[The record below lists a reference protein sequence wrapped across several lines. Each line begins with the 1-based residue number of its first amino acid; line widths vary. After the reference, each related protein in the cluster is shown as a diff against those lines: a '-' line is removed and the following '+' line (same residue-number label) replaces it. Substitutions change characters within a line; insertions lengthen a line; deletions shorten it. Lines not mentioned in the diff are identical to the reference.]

1 MYRFLM
7 ISSLILSLAKGIWF
21 IEPSAAEGYKPVVRA
36 ILSGEKVDFS
46 ALLPR
51 ASSEDDGEIK
61 NSQKF
66 AYINCQSGLSVAGDI
81 KSAPRGVVCVTPLTG
96 VVMKEDWCGAPGT
109 KTLNAWMLEADRNEN
124 VIAHILLVDS
134 PGGSADATL
143 DFSESIKSMNKPV
156 IAFVDGLMAS
166 AAYWIGSSAKHIM
179 ASNALNQIGSIGA
192 YQRVLDFSS
201 KMEKEGIKE
210 HIVYATESTEKNKE
224 IRELLDGNDAP
235 MRAVIDQY
243 NNAFMS
249 SVKRNRFGKNLNES
263 QTLKGQLHM
272 TDKALEFGL
281 IDSVGSFA
289 DAVQLAINSSKS

>member
-1 MYRFLM
+1 M

-21 IEPSAAEGYKPVVRA
+21 IEPSAAEGYKPVVKA
-36 ILSGEKVDFS
+36 ILSGQKVDFS
-46 ALLPR
+46 ALLPK
-51 ASSEDDGEIK
+51 AFEDDGDNELK
-61 NSQKF
+61 KDKFQKF
-66 AYINCQSGLSVAGDI
+66 AFINCQSQLSVSNNI
-81 KSAPRGVVCVTPLTG
+81 NSSTQGVVAITPLSG
-96 VVMKEDWCGAPGT
+96 VVMKDDWCGEPGT

-156 IAFVDGLMAS
+156 ITFVDGLMAS

-192 YQRVLDFSS
+192 YQRVLDFSG
-201 KMEKEGIKE
+201 KMEKDGIKE
-210 HIVYATESTEKNKE
+210 HIVYATESTEKNKD
-224 IRELLDGNDAP
+224 IRELLAGNPEP

-243 NNAFMS
+243 NNAFMA

-263 QTLKGQLHM
+263 QTLKGQLYL

-281 IDSVGSFA
+281 IDSVGSLA
-289 DAVQLAINSSKS
+289 DAVQLAINSTKS